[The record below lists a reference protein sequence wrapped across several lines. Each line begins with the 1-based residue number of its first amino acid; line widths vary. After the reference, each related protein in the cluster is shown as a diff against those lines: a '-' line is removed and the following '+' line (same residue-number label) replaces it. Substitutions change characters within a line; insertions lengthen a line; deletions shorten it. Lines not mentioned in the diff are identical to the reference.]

1 MEKKKDEGRNEKK
14 KERYEY
20 MWRQNRELKKM
31 NLLESRE
38 EKGNEIQTFVP

>member
-20 MWRQNRELKKM
+20 VATKERIKKD
-31 NLLESRE
+31 ESVGKQRR
-38 EKGNEIQTFVP
+38 KRK